1 MRLAGIMIY
10 KMHSLLNG
18 GSYYTRE
25 LDPRHVCCMFS
36 GIINEVRSD
45 ISIMFLVDIA
55 TIL

>member
-1 MRLAGIMIY
+1 MIY

-18 GSYYTRE
+18 GSHYTRE